1 MTLIDIDDLDAL
13 PIEQVATIAVRS
25 TRNLAARASVAAAPP
40 TVPVQLDLLP
50 SVDPLDPT
58 LMNPEERLPDGGLR
72 FVNVKEA
79 AALARCSDDTI
90 RRRVHDEKI
99 GLLSG
104 GRYLIDRTRLLR
116 MV

>member
-1 MTLIDIDDLDAL
+1 MTIIDTDNLKPDDLADL
-13 PIEQVATIAVRS
+13 LEK
-25 TRNLAARASVAAAPP
+25 AAAIIRRDGGAIAAP

-90 RRRVHDEKI
+90 RRRAHDEKI